1 MILKEETRYRWMVA
15 SRVFIA
21 AIGGY
26 ALTSAATIFLALVWP
41 LPKAQAVMAS
51 AMLSFTLYAVIV
63 IWVFS
68 IASVKR
74 AWCWII
80 GATLV
85 LSLIDWWM
93 LSGAAA

>member
-51 AMLSFTLYAVIV
+51 GMLSFTLYAVIV

>member
-26 ALTSAATIFLALVWP
+26 ALTSAATIFLAMVWP
-41 LPKAQAVMAS
+41 LPKAQAVMA
-51 AMLSFTLYAVIV
+51 ATMVSFVLYAVVV

-68 IASVKR
+68 VASARR
-74 AWCWII
+74 AWIGVI

-85 LSLIDWWM
+85 LSVIDWLM
-93 LSGAAA
+93 LSGVLA